1 MAMAEIQT
9 LTRSHLRGEISRIV
23 FRSDDGQFAVLKLK
37 EADGAEHVVRGALAH
52 FNVGQHLELSG
63 VWEQHAEFGMQ
74 FKVEE
79 FKVTLPSTP
88 EGIKRFLASGAIPG
102 IGEKTAAL
110 IVDFFGNQTLDVLR
124 NSSARLREVPHIGKK
139 KADMI
144 IKGWRESE
152 ARRDAYIFLQG
163 LGITPAYC
171 ARLFKTYGEEAP
183 AVVRDNPYRLAEEVD
198 GIGFLKADQIAG
210 ALGIGR
216 DSIARLTAAAVFS
229 LNQLLQNGHTCCP
242 EEELLKSCTELTG
255 EDLEKCRG
263 GLKSALARHLL
274 VADSGMIYTP
284 QLLRAESKLPALIVR
299 LANVTDFA
307 GRNMRMAMLPGTVL
321 NDEQQNAVRN
331 VARYPL
337 SIITGGPGVGK
348 TTVVGAIVR
357 SAKAARLNIALAAPT
372 GRAAKRLSESTH
384 LTSKTIHRLLMFDP
398 TTGKFNYDENNP
410 LDCDLLIV
418 DEISMLDLLLAFAL
432 FKALRPGT
440 NVVLVGDADQLPSV
454 GPGTVLRDF
463 LQSQLFAVT
472 KLEQIFR
479 QGAGS
484 KIIVNAHRVNSGR
497 LPEREAAGP
506 ELSDFYW
513 IEQNEPEK
521 VLEMIVKL
529 VTERIPQRFGLDSVD
544 DVQVL
549 CPMNRGI
556 CGTVSVNETLHKILN
571 PGDRPQFKYGDRT
584 FLTGD
589 KVMQTANNYDKNV
602 FNGDMGRIGRI
613 NFKDKKF
620 MLHLDDRQVEYGFD
634 ECDQLTHAYAITI
647 HKSQGSEFP
656 AVIIPLLNQHF
667 MMLERNLLYT
677 GMTRAKKLLIVI
689 GGVQPVRMAV
699 ENIHQA
705 PRFSLLGERLKKAME
720 SPEKN

>member
-1 MAMAEIQT
+1 MAEIQT
-9 LTRSHLRGEISRIV
+9 LTRAHLRGEISRII
-23 FRSDDGQFAVLKLK
+23 FQSDDGLFAVLKLK
-37 EADGAEHVVRGALAH
+37 EADGAEHVVRGPLAH
-52 FNVGQHLELSG
+52 FNIGQHLELSG

-124 NSSARLREVPHIGKK
+124 NSSARLREVPLIGKK

-183 AVVRDNPYRLAEEVD
+183 SVVRDNPYRLAEEVD
-198 GIGFLKADQIAG
+198 GIGFLKADQIAS

-216 DSIARLTAAAVFS
+216 DSIARLTAAAVYA
-229 LNQLLQNGHTCCP
+229 LNQLVLNGHTCCP
-242 EEELLKSCTELTG
+242 EEELLKYAGELTG

-263 GLKSALARHLL
+263 GLKSALARRLV
-274 VADSGMIYTP
+274 VADSGMIYPP
-284 QLLRAESKLPALIVR
+284 QLLRAESKLPDLIVR
-299 LANVTDFA
+299 LAQAREFA

-331 VARYPL
+331 VARSPL

-384 LTSKTIHRLLMFDP
+384 LTAKTIHRLLMFDP
-398 TTGKFNYDENNP
+398 TTGKFNYDESNP

-418 DEISMLDLLLAFAL
+418 DEISMLDIMLAFAL

-463 LQSQLFAVT
+463 LHSQLFAVT

-497 LPEREAAGP
+497 LPEREGAGP

-556 CGTVSVNETLHKILN
+556 CGTVSVNETLHQILN
-571 PGDRPQFKYGDRT
+571 SGDRPQFKYGDRT

-634 ECDQLTHAYAITI
+634 ECDQLVHAYAITI

-656 AVIIPLLNQHF
+656 AVIIPLLNQHY

-677 GMTRAKKLLIVI
+677 GMTRAKKLLILI

-699 ENIHQA
+699 ENTHQA
-705 PRFSLLGERLKKAME
+705 PRFSLLGERLKKALE
-720 SPEKN
+720 NPEKN